1 MTQDGSIVDYI
12 VARPVR
18 DGFGYALFD
27 SERKYLGFALTLA
40 QAQRFALQSGAALV
54 VER

>member
-1 MTQDGSIVDYI
+1 VEYI
-12 VARPVR
+12 VARPMR
-18 DGFGYALFD
+18 DGFGYALLD
-27 SERKYLGFALTLA
+27 AEQRHLGFALTLA